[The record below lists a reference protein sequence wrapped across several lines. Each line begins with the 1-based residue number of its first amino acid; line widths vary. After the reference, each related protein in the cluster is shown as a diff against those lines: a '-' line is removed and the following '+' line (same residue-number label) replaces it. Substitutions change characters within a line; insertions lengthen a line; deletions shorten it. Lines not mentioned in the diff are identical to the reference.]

1 MRFSTRL
8 AGFGGQGVVT
18 GGRILALAAM
28 RKNPKLYV
36 IYTPSYGFATRG
48 SNAMSDVIM
57 DDKPVNYPKVIKL
70 DVLVALSEGAYTESI
85 GAVDAN
91 GMVLVDRTLVTNLG
105 EPRGSIGILSIDPA
119 KVAEGLG
126 STIFTSTV
134 VLGVL
139 SRLLSKYLD
148 PLALEET
155 VLNYLPGK
163 YSEQN
168 KKALELGASMMV
180 VVVAR
185 NQKSCS

>member
-57 DDKPVNYPKVIKL
+57 DDKPINYPKATTL
-70 DVLVALSEGAYTESI
+70 DVLVALSEAAYAAS
-85 GAVDAN
+85 AADVDDN
-91 GMVLVDRTLVTNLG
+91 KGIILVDSSLVTNLA
-105 EPRGSIGILSIDPA
+105 EPRGSTRILSMDMA
-119 KVAEGLG
+119 KAAEGLG
-126 STIFTSTV
+126 SRIYTSTV

-139 SRLLSKYLD
+139 SHLLSDYLD
-148 PLALEET
+148 PQTLEET
-155 VLNYLPGK
+155 VLNYFQKRYG
-163 YSEQN
+163 EQN
-168 KKALELGASMMV
+168 KKALKLGASMI
-180 VVVAR
+180 AAP
-185 NQKSCS
+185 S